1 MDSTGVCLR
10 PSPIRIVLVSIS
22 LIDLWIANV
31 QTYLYGNSALI
42 FEFSLLKY
50 LCACGLVAQC
60 HLCALAV
67 PAAAHVVFCG
77 QSRQTRLTHWTSH
90 WHLKQLMAVEGKSVP
105 AAEE

>member
-1 MDSTGVCLR
+1 MY
-10 PSPIRIVLVSIS
+10 
-22 LIDLWIANV
+22 
-31 QTYLYGNSALI
+31 Q
-42 FEFSLLKY
+42 
-50 LCACGLVAQC
+50 GLVLAPLVVTTVESFNKQFVMC